1 MSFSVVSHE
10 LTLQGK
16 AGPQKRRSRRHSSI
30 ELFSGDQRA
39 LVREYK
45 GPQQQHIEVTWRVDM
60 PGLPEQI
67 QGASPRELF
76 PMGHEDDG
84 KWWVPLHE
92 LTKKEIKKEITNND
106 TSIHTLFA
114 ARVKKTPATKSGLL
128 RKISEYFSNQVLH
141 CIVETQAP
149 VAD

>member
-10 LTLQGK
+10 LTLQ
-16 AGPQKRRSRRHSSI
+16 AVLSPRARARSSSI
-30 ELFSGDQRA
+30 ALFTIDQRA
-39 LVREYK
+39 LIEKHK
-45 GPQQQHIEVTWRVDM
+45 GPHLQHIEATWRVDL

>member
-10 LTLQGK
+10 LTLQ
-16 AGPQKRRSRRHSSI
+16 AVLSRRARARRSSI
-30 ELFSGDQRA
+30 TLFPNDQRA
-39 LVREYK
+39 LIEKYK
-45 GPQQQHIEVTWRVDM
+45 GPHLQHIEVTWRVDL
-60 PGLPEQI
+60 PGLPKEI
-67 QGASPRELF
+67 QGASPQELF

-92 LTKKEIKKEITNND
+92 LTKKEITNND